1 MNESFKTITKKS
13 GLALIAA
20 FAAFGG
26 ASPALAQSYSF
37 PTYAY
42 LRSATGPAPARKVGL
57 YNAIAPANTPWAADA
72 NAWGSSAA
80 RGISR

>member
-1 MNESFKTITKKS
+1 MNESFKTMTKKS
-13 GLALIAA
+13 GLALIAVIA
-20 FAAFGG
+20 VFGV

-37 PTYAY
+37 PTYTY
-42 LRSATGPAPARKVGL
+42 LHAATGPASAQKAGL
-57 YNAIAPANTPWAADA
+57 YNVIAPANTPSAVDP